1 MITQEQIANKCL
13 YLFYEKGMKIST
25 DEISRS
31 LGISKRTL
39 YSLFSSKT
47 ELLTYTMNYVIIQ
60 LNNKLYNYISNKNL
74 NVLEKIIPIKEN
86 KELNCLFIYAYN
98 LLENINQYYPEISIN
113 MDFDTIKNFSNIII
127 DEGIS
132 EGIFRT
138 DFNKDIL
145 IDVLYHTIKQ
155 IHLLSIKKIELNY
168 TMEEYFYNTMWVFLR
183 GITTPY
189 GLKLIDEIIEKR
201 RQKK

>member
-98 LLENINQYYPEISIN
+98 LLEKYKS
-113 MDFDTIKNFSNIII
+113 
-127 DEGIS
+127 
-132 EGIFRT
+132 
-138 DFNKDIL
+138 
-145 IDVLYHTIKQ
+145 VL
-155 IHLLSIKKIELNY
+155 S
-168 TMEEYFYNTMWVFLR
+168 
-183 GITTPY
+183 
-189 GLKLIDEIIEKR
+189 
-201 RQKK
+201 